1 MLPRISFQR
10 LAIGAIHRGAAARFS
25 RSYSVALARD
35 AFLEPVQGHPSIAC
49 LSLNRPKTKNA
60 ISMNMLK
67 ELRES
72 LEEAASDNSISVL
85 ILRSTAPGAFCAGAD
100 LSERRTM
107 TMAQVNKFLTN
118 LRSTF
123 SLLENLPMPTIAAID
138 GPALGGGLEMALS
151 CDIRVAGRDATKIGL
166 PEARLGIIPGAGGTQ
181 RAARILGLPRAKALI
196 FTGKMLTAEEAK
208 EWDVVDFLAE
218 PSTTAYDRALALA
231 QEMTNS
237 APLALRAAKLSISRA
252 FDLPLESGLDF
263 ERACYAPLLKTKD
276 RDEALEA
283 FREKRKAIFRGE

>member
-1 MLPRISFQR
+1 MLPRISIQSFNIFHKN
-10 LAIGAIHRGAAARFS
+10 AIRSS
-25 RSYSVALARD
+25 RSYSIAPSRD
-35 AFLEPVQGHPSIAC
+35 AFLELVQGHPGIAC

-60 ISMNMLK
+60 ISVNMLK

-72 LEEAASDNSISVL
+72 LEEAAADNSISVL
-85 ILRSTAPGAFCAGAD
+85 ILRSKAPGAFCAGAD

-107 TMAQVNKFLTN
+107 TMAQVNKFLTG

-138 GPALGGGLEMALS
+138 GPALGGGLEMAFS
-151 CDIRVAGRDATKIGL
+151 CDIRVAGRDVTKIGL

-218 PSTTAYDRALALA
+218 PSTTAYDRALSLA
-231 QEMTNS
+231 QEMTNN

-263 ERACYAPLLKTKD
+263 ERACYTPLLDTKD
-276 RDEALEA
+276 RNEALEA
-283 FREKRKAIFRGE
+283 FREKRKAVFRGE